1 MITTTASATE
11 SVDRTVATRARDRA
25 AAVHEHRRHSE
36 HPARAD
42 AGDAAVPDAVAS
54 ALAAAIA
61 GAALLAGGAALVAH
75 CIRLF
80 IRLGRGT
87 LAPWD
92 PTRELVSVGAYR
104 YSRNPMKGGLF
115 LVLAGEA
122 VLTGSSALAVWF
134 VCFAIVNVVYIRLH
148 EEPGLYARFGERYR
162 DYCARVP
169 RWWPTLASLR
179 ASDSTRSPQHDL
191 DTRLPPPRS
200 PPTRRTAPR

>member
-11 SVDRTVATRARDRA
+11 SVIAPWRHMRAIALLPFMNTVIIPSILLVLTPATRPYLTGG
-25 AAVHEHRRHSE
+25 V
-36 HPARAD
+36 
-42 AGDAAVPDAVAS
+42 
-54 ALAAAIA
+54 ALAGAIA

-75 CIRLF
+75 CVRLF

-122 VLTGSSALAVWF
+122 VLTGSSALAVWA
-134 VCFAIVNVVYIRLH
+134 VSFALVNVLYIRLH
-148 EEPGLYARFGERYR
+148 EEPGLYARFGAPYR

-179 ASDSTRSPQHDL
+179 AAIH
-191 DTRLPPPRS
+191 
-200 PPTRRTAPR
+200 

>member
-1 MITTTASATE
+1 MITTTTSATE
-11 SVDRTVATRARDRA
+11 NVIAPWRHVRAIALLPLMNTVIIPGILLALTPATPPYSMRGLAIAVAT
-25 AAVHEHRRHSE
+25 V
-36 HPARAD
+36 
-42 AGDAAVPDAVAS
+42 GTM
-54 ALAAAIA
+54 
-61 GAALLAGGAALVAH
+61 LLAGGAVLVAH

-122 VLTGSSALAVWF
+122 VLTGSSALAVWA
-134 VCFAIVNVVYIRLH
+134 VSFALVNVLYIRLH
-148 EEPGLYARFGERYR
+148 EEPGLYARFGAPYR

-179 ASDSTRSPQHDL
+179 AAIH
-191 DTRLPPPRS
+191 
-200 PPTRRTAPR
+200 